1 MPDRQI
7 TPADPAEREA
17 LLDSAILH
25 LLIHENSHRLWAVE
39 EIGREVRRDPTD
51 SLGRL
56 QGGGLIHRLEGFVW
70 AARPAVMIDEL
81 DV

>member
-1 MPDRQI
+1 MPSTET
-7 TPADPAEREA
+7 TPADREA

-25 LLIHENSHRLWAVE
+25 LLIHEDSHRPWAVE
-39 EIGREVRRDPTD
+39 EIGREVRNDPTD

-56 QGGGLIHRLEGFVW
+56 QGGGLIHRLDRFVW
-70 AARPAVMIDEL
+70 AARPAVVLDEL